1 MKDSARGRRVTA
13 GLRKNWL
20 LASVGL
26 FAGALWIGPAQADDD
41 QETPSLEAIT
51 VTARKR
57 EERLIDVPVSAN
69 VLSAEDI
76 GKYAISDPT
85 DLNNIA
91 PGLNIVREGGG
102 AGPGAAISIRGISV
116 FGQDNGLEQPVAI
129 VVDGIPISRGFVM
142 DAGLFDLADI
152 QVLKGPQAL
161 FFGKDSPAGVVAM
174 DSVSPKPG
182 ESMQGYVKASYGFV
196 EEDPIV
202 EGAVSIP
209 LSDTFAIRIAL
220 RAEDMQG
227 GYLRNDSQPLAA
239 NISGYPVSGANF
251 NEYPQRKEV
260 LGRFTAVWKPID
272 PLDVTF
278 KFLKSYY
285 HDDAAFA
292 AASLINCANG
302 VHPYYHNLLTGVYTE
317 DTAESCGNGRTT
329 YDESIPAAILA
340 GFPGA
345 SPDGKYF
352 TRVEQSIGSM
362 AVNYRLPALTIS
374 SNTGTYRLNAGEF
387 DDADMDSFAETP
399 SAQVESTEVWTEEL
413 RANTTLDLPVNFTAG
428 GFYEHEHRTWWQ
440 DARIFALGPY
450 PVPGPF
456 YGYTADYI
464 NYDVNR
470 ADTYSAFAQVNWKIL
485 DNLELTGGGRW
496 TDAHKRSDIGQPF
509 QYIDLFYVGLPGGP
523 AVNDPNFTPTGNVY
537 HVKTSYQNF
546 SPEATLAWH
555 PSANLMVYGAYKT
568 GFLAGGVQNTGNVPN
583 LTQLPQSEI
592 TSALTYAP
600 EKDRGGEI
608 GVKGSFLNN
617 KLSGDLT
624 FFRCNYYGLQIA
636 TYHANTT
643 SFTIGNAASALN
655 EGVDANATYHVDS
668 QFSVH
673 GSLSYVLNR
682 YTNYPD
688 APCYAGEVCPT
699 GTQNLTGQRFSA
711 APLTVMVGANYE
723 TALTSQYKMALTAD
737 VAAFSRSPLINEQP
751 DTETKAYHLLNASV
765 RFFPSNRAWEVSL
778 IGTNLTDAIYYS
790 NIYGKPLG
798 QNQDIWGVPNPG
810 REIRLQ
816 AARNF

>member
-1 MKDSARGRRVTA
+1 MKSTEEKRLAALKAWWLATAVCITGVPIVPVSADEGQQTA
-13 GLRKNWL
+13 SSDL
-20 LASVGL
+20 
-26 FAGALWIGPAQADDD
+26 
-41 QETPSLEAIT
+41 ETIT

-69 VLSAEDI
+69 VLSADDI
-76 GKYAISDPT
+76 GKYAISDPA

-102 AGPGAAISIRGISV
+102 AGPGAAVSIRGISV

-129 VVDGIPISRGFVM
+129 VIDGIPISRGFIM
-142 DAGLFDLADI
+142 DAGLFDLANI

-182 ESMQGYVKASYGFV
+182 APLQGYAKASYGFV
-196 EEDPIV
+196 EEDPIL

-209 LSDTFAIRIAL
+209 VTDTFAIRIAL

-227 GYLRNDSQPLAA
+227 GYLRNDSRPLSA
-239 NISGYPVSGANF
+239 NISRYPVPGANF
-251 NEYPQRKEV
+251 KEYPQTKEV
-260 LGRFTAVWKPID
+260 LGRFTAVWKPTD
-272 PLDVTF
+272 SFDTTF
-278 KFLKSYY
+278 KFLRSYF
-285 HDDAAFA
+285 HQDAAFA
-292 AASLINCANG
+292 AASLIHCANG

-317 DTAESCGNGRTT
+317 DTAENCANGRTT
-329 YDESIPAAILA
+329 YDPTIPAAVLA

-345 SPDGKYF
+345 SSDGKYF
-352 TRVEQSIGSM
+352 TRVQQSIGSL
-362 AVNYRLPALTIS
+362 AVNYRLPAVTIS
-374 SNTGTYRLNAGEF
+374 SNTGLYRLNAGEF
-387 DDADMDSFAETP
+387 DNADMDSFAETP
-399 SAQVESTEVWTEEL
+399 SAQVESTQVWTEEL
-413 RANTTLDLPVNFTAG
+413 RATTTFALPVNFTGG
-428 GFYEHEHRTWWQ
+428 GFYEHEQRTWWQ
-440 DARIFALGPY
+440 DARIFTLGPY

-456 YGYTADYI
+456 QGFTADYI
-464 NYDVNR
+464 NYDVNGS
-470 ADTYSAFAQVNWKIL
+470 DTYSIFGQVNWKIL

-496 TDAHKRSDIGQPF
+496 TDAHRRSDIGQPF

-537 HVKTSYQNF
+537 HVQTSYQNF

-555 PSANLMVYGAYKT
+555 PTSNLMVYGAYKT

-592 TSALTYAP
+592 TSSLTYAP
-600 EKDRGGEI
+600 EKNRGGEL
-608 GVKGSFLNN
+608 GVKGSFFDSR
-617 KLSGDLT
+617 LSGDLT
-624 FFRCNYYGLQIA
+624 LYRYKYYGLQIA

-655 EGVDANATYHVDS
+655 EGVDANATFHVDD
-668 QFSVH
+668 QLSVH
-673 GSLSYVLNR
+673 GSVGYVLNR
-682 YTNYPD
+682 YINYPN
-688 APCYAGEVCPT
+688 APCYAGQMCPS
-699 GTQNLTGQRFSA
+699 GTQNLSGQRFSS
-711 APLTVMVGANYE
+711 APLTVMLGANYE
-723 TALTSQYKMALTAD
+723 TPLTGQYKLALTAD
-737 VAAFSRSPLINEQP
+737 VAGFSRSPLINEQP
-751 DTETKAYHLLNASV
+751 DTETRAYHLLNASLRV
-765 RFFPSNRAWEVSL
+765 FPSSRAWEVSL
-778 IGTNLTDAIYYS
+778 IGTNLTNAIYFS

-816 AARNF
+816 VARNF